1 MAPLLVSALVGVGVK
16 IATDFLLSGAR
27 KLWRDHGAEAG
38 AAAGAKGGASFAAT
52 LDKARGAASPG
63 AMTAAAGSS
72 AIDVGL
78 GDRSRVAAAE
88 LAAGVP
94 AGAPPHALAA
104 YRRFE
109 QVEAP

>member
-1 MAPLLVSALVGVGVK
+1 MGPLLVTALVGVGVK
-16 IATDFLLSGAR
+16 IATDFLLSGAK
-27 KLWRDHGAEAG
+27 KLWREHAADAATGAN
-38 AAAGAKGGASFAAT
+38 GGASFAAT

-88 LAAGVP
+88 LAAGAASP
-94 AGAPPHALAA
+94 TAPHALAA